1 VEKMT
6 NMILPSVP
14 MAPITA
20 PEIPTGPEWGYQI
33 KWDGV
38 RTLVRLD
45 GNGGVEIFS
54 KRVEPRNDRFPEIV
68 ELLSPL
74 RIGACVLDGEI
85 AYFDGSRP
93 NFQRVLV
100 GVNRKKYDEN
110 MIFVA
115 FDMLYDDGEDIRKLP
130 FKDRYDRL
138 AAKFPDKKPRV
149 FVTDLVYDGP
159 ALWEWVNTRE
169 WEGIISKKLDS
180 PYVEAKKHR
189 YWYKKRKEV
198 RIVAD
203 VVGIKLKSGYVS
215 SLVLRYEDRYVGH
228 VSGIDAASKK
238 ILKQFMEQHPG
249 ECPFPTL
256 SAGMKKSD
264 VVWLKVPFPCRVT
277 ALEFSDSGI
286 LRQPKL
292 LGFGGG
298 E

>member
-1 VEKMT
+1 MT
-6 NMILPSVP
+6 PIMVLPGVP
-14 MAPITA
+14 MAPITS
-20 PEIPTGPEWGYQI
+20 PDIPTGPDWGYQI

-45 GNGGVEIFS
+45 GVGGVEIFS

-68 ELLSPL
+68 ELLRPL

-85 AYFDGSRP
+85 AYFDGTRP
-93 NFQRVLV
+93 NFQRVLI
-100 GVNRKKYDEN
+100 GVSRKKYDDN
-110 MIFVA
+110 LIFVA
-115 FDMLYDDGEDIRKLP
+115 FDMLYDDGQDIRSLPFRERYKRLTAKLP
-130 FKDRYDRL
+130 TKQPRL
-138 AAKFPDKKPRV
+138 

-159 ALWEWVNTRE
+159 ALWNWVNTHE

-189 YWYKKRKEV
+189 YWFKKRKEV
-198 RIVAD
+198 RIVAE

-215 SLVLRYEDRYVGH
+215 SLVLRFEDRYVGH

-238 ILKQFMEQHPG
+238 VLKQFMEQHPG
-249 ECPFPTL
+249 ECPFPVL

-264 VVWLKVPFPCRVT
+264 VRWLSIPFPCRVT

-292 LGFGGG
+292 LGFGSDNG
-298 E
+298 

>member
-1 VEKMT
+1 MNAMT
-6 NMILPSVP
+6 LPIIP
-14 MAPITA
+14 MAPITSH
-20 PEIPTGPEWGYQI
+20 EIPVGPEWGYQI

-38 RTLVRLD
+38 RTLIRLD
-45 GNGGVEIFS
+45 GEGGVEIFS

-68 ELLSPL
+68 DLLSPL

-100 GVNRKKYDEN
+100 GVNRKKYDESL
-110 MIFVA
+110 IFVA
-115 FDMLYDDGEDIRKLP
+115 FDMLYDEGEDIRSFP
-130 FKDRYDRL
+130 FKQRYKRL
-138 AAKFPDKKPRV
+138 AARFPEKTPRV
-149 FVTDLVYDGP
+149 FVSDLVYDGS
-159 ALWEWVNTRE
+159 ALWNWVNDRE

-180 PYVEAKKHR
+180 PYVEAKKHK
-189 YWYKKRKEV
+189 YWFKKRKEV

-203 VVGIKLKSGYVS
+203 VVGIKLKDGRVS

-238 ILKQFMEQHPG
+238 VLQQFITEYAG

-256 SAGMKKSD
+256 SAGMKKSN
-264 VVWLKVPFPCRVT
+264 VVWLAVPFPCRVT

-292 LGFGGG
+292 LGFGVK
-298 E
+298 

>member
-1 VEKMT
+1 M
-6 NMILPSVP
+6 NMQLPSVP
-14 MAPITA
+14 MAPITSA
-20 PEIPTGPEWGYQI
+20 DIPVGPDWGYQI

-38 RTLVRLD
+38 RTLVRMD
-45 GNGGVEIFS
+45 GKGGVEIFS
-54 KRVEPRNDRFPEIV
+54 KRVELRNDRFPEIV
-68 ELLSPL
+68 DLLSPL

-100 GVNRKKYDEN
+100 GVNRKRYDESL
-110 MIFVA
+110 IFVM
-115 FDMLYDDGEDIRKLP
+115 FDMLHDDGNDIRSLP
-130 FKDRYDRL
+130 FSERYERL
-138 AAKFPDKKPRV
+138 AAKFPDRQTRV
-149 FVTDLVYDGP
+149 FVTDLLYDGP
-159 ALWEWVNTRE
+159 ALWNWVNDRE
-169 WEGIISKKLDS
+169 WEGIISKRLDS
-180 PYVEAKKHR
+180 PYVEGKKHR

-203 VVGIKLKSGYVS
+203 VVGIKLKEGRVS

-238 ILKQFMEQHPG
+238 VLQQFMTEHPG
-249 ECPFPTL
+249 ECPFPSLT
-256 SAGMKKSD
+256 SGMKKAD
-264 VVWLKVPFPCRVT
+264 VVWLNVPFPCRVT

-292 LGFGGG
+292 LGFGK

>member
-1 VEKMT
+1 MSAVMD
-6 NMILPSVP
+6 LPGVP
-14 MAPITA
+14 MAPVTS
-20 PEIPTGPEWGYQI
+20 PDIPTGPEWGYQI

-45 GNGGVEIFS
+45 GKGGVEIFS

-100 GVNRKKYDEN
+100 GVNRKKYDDN
-110 MIFVA
+110 LIFVA
-115 FDMLYDDGEDIRKLP
+115 FDMLYDKGTDIRTLP
-130 FKDRYDRL
+130 FKERYARL
-138 AAKFPDKKPRV
+138 AAKFPEKQPRV

-169 WEGIISKKLDS
+169 WEGIISRKLDS

-189 YWYKKRKEV
+189 YMFKKRKEV

-203 VVGIKLKSGYVS
+203 VVGIKLKAGYVS

-228 VSGIDAASKK
+228 VSGLDAASKK
-238 ILKQFMEQHPG
+238 VLGQFMEQHPG
-249 ECPFPTL
+249 ECPFPSL
-256 SAGMKKSD
+256 SVGMKKSD
-264 VVWLKVPFPCRVT
+264 VRWLSVPFLCRVT

-292 LGFGGG
+292 LGFGDKG
-298 E
+298 